1 MHHPLGRA
9 PHLACDASSGHGGAG
24 ATAHAVW
31 DVLATHFCG
40 CSQVR
45 CHAPSLSHPGSGS
58 GSIFMRDIAPT
69 VRGTLRL
76 SHNLPAEDDL
86 RPDPL
91 PSGCVSSC
99 RHLVELRSTL
109 TRCGPLKVGSRATRT
124 AKNSTTHTERTKY
137 IVTVPRTLAGQCW
150 NRPISVRGF
159 FGCRTETISAK
170 KNGFCIGRGGEIS
183 HREL

>member
-1 MHHPLGRA
+1 MLVPPSCLDSPDTWVLVGVLRPPCTTRSGGRRTSHA
-9 PHLACDASSGHGGAG
+9 TLWQRGMRDG
-24 ATAHAVW
+24 ATAHAIW

-40 CSQVR
+40 CSLVR

-150 NRPISVRGF
+150 NRSL
-159 FGCRTETISAK
+159 
-170 KNGFCIGRGGEIS
+170 N
-183 HREL
+183 L